1 MRFSPTRLKDV
12 ILVEPDVFKD
22 PRGFFLETYHSK
34 KFEEAGLKDVFV
46 QDNHSQSVAGT
57 LRGLH
62 GQLYHPQG
70 KLVSVTQ
77 GEVFDVAVDARPG
90 SPTFGQ
96 WVGEVLSE
104 SNLRLLYIPPGF
116 LHGFCVTS
124 AFAKVEYKCTDFYD
138 SSDEV
143 GVRWDDPD
151 LDIQWPLSDPLLSGK
166 DAVLPTFKEMKAKFE
181 FYRSGPGIP

>member
-12 ILVEPDVFKD
+12 ILVEPDVFEDK
-22 PRGFFLETYHSK
+22 RGSFSETYHLK
-34 KFEEAGLKDVFV
+34 KFEEAGLKPVFV
-46 QDNHSQSVAGT
+46 QDNHSQSVEGT

-70 KLVSVTQ
+70 KLVRVTQ
-77 GEVFDVAVDARPG
+77 GEAFDVAVDARPN

-96 WVGEVLSE
+96 WVGEMLSDA
-104 SNLRLLYIPPGF
+104 NRLQLYIPPGF
-116 LHGFCVTS
+116 LHGFCVVTTI
-124 AFAKVEYKCTDFYD
+124 AKVEYKCTDFYD

-151 LDIQWPLSDPLLSGK
+151 LSIRWPRLNPILSGK
-166 DAVLPTFKEMKAKFE
+166 DAALPTFKEMKAKFE
-181 FYRSGPGIP
+181 FYRPGPGIP